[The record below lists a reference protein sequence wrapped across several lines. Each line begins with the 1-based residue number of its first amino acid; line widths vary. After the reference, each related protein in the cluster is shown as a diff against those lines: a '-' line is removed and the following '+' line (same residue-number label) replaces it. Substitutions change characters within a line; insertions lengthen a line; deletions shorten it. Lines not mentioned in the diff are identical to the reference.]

1 MECDL
6 WTWASR
12 GSIISSESSFA
23 TPSAKMPV
31 MKPQLRISVVIP
43 VFNGSRTLRRTLET
57 VRRQK
62 ESPLEVIVVDD
73 ASTEDI
79 SDMVRELGARHHRL
93 PMNVGPA
100 MARTEGA
107 RLASAPIVLF
117 TDSDVWL
124 PEGLIAGIRRAF
136 EENNCECVQ
145 GVFSRQCPHSNFFSQ
160 YKNLY
165 NRYVLSQLPVWINT
179 TYTSVTAVSREFFF
193 QCGGFDQNIHTPSVE
208 DRTLGQ
214 SIVTAGG
221 RILLDKDLEVIHNKR
236 MTFTGFLRNQFHRS
250 RDLAKLLLRQKTA
263 GFQKKGTSFGT
274 HSRGAMMRL
283 PFVFLLLC
291 AVCFC
296 LGSLTAGPLAQGLG
310 LGFLLLVLGVYG
322 YLSWPWIEHLA
333 REKGWWFALRAWPVD
348 LLDAVVSGIGVAC
361 GLFESKVLGRK
372 Y

>member
-1 MECDL
+1 M
-6 WTWASR
+6 R
-12 GSIISSESSFA
+12 F
-23 TPSAKMPV
+23 

-107 RLASAPIVLF
+107 RLANAPVVLF

-124 PEGLIAGIRRAF
+124 PEGLIAGIRKAF
-136 EENNCECVQ
+136 EENDCECVQ
-145 GVFSRQCPHSNFFSQ
+145 GVFSRQCPHSNFLSQ
-160 YKNLY
+160 YKNFY

-179 TYTSVTAVSREFFF
+179 TYTSVTAVRKDFFF
-193 QCGGFDQNIHTPSVE
+193 ECGGFDQSIHKPSVE

-214 SIVTAGG
+214 NIVTSGG
-221 RILLDKDLEVIHNKR
+221 RILLDKSLEVIHNKR
-236 MTFTGFLRNQFHRS
+236 MTLKGFIRNQFHRS
-250 RDLAKLLLRQKTA
+250 RDLAKLLIRQKES
-263 GFQKKGTSFGT
+263 GFHKKGSSFGT

-291 AVCFC
+291 SFCFFLASLWGGLLIQL
-296 LGSLTAGPLAQGLG
+296 LGALMMVG
-310 LGFLLLVLGVYG
+310 VLGGYS

-333 REKGWWFALRAWPVD
+333 KEKGGWFALRAWPVD
-348 LLDAVVSGIGVAC
+348 LLDAIVSGLGVAC